1 MTPPPRVSR
10 CPAAAPPNS
19 LQPGNL
25 PVGDAGQGGV
35 RKPGPRFLAGAS
47 ERLREAGGRF
57 PGRPGRPRRGD
68 TSGYSAPEVPEK
80 EGENP
85 RPLPISGC
93 APMPPRLLDL
103 AGAAAYLSVSPWV
116 IRDLE
121 HAGRL
126 RRVRLDLG
134 ERDVRRVLYDKADL
148 DGLIEGS
155 KA

>member
-1 MTPPPRVSR
+1 
-10 CPAAAPPNS
+10 
-19 LQPGNL
+19 
-25 PVGDAGQGGV
+25 
-35 RKPGPRFLAGAS
+35 
-47 ERLREAGGRF
+47 
-57 PGRPGRPRRGD
+57 
-68 TSGYSAPEVPEK
+68 
-80 EGENP
+80 
-85 RPLPISGC
+85 
-93 APMPPRLLDL
+93 MPPRLLDL